1 MWLSAPPQRWKG
13 SPTRSPRGLSLP
25 WRCTPVR
32 MVTVVGWMRR
42 SSSSLMSPRCAIVL
56 GGRHR
61 KPRTARR
68 AGTGRAAPSARRG
81 LGQPRGARRRFRLLL
96 PGGTVAVVGRRLLSQ
111 LDATP
116 ADATAAVRTQ
126 QERRDTG
133 SRTRIGTSSWLPT
146 TSATTRAALLAS
158 TVRGLQA
165 ACKPAGCRNAPAP
178 ARVAPRS
185 PGGCSSHRR
194 A

>member
-116 ADATAAVRTQ
+116 AILPPRYARNRSAGTLALEPESAQALGFRPQVPRPELPFWLRRSADCKLRVSRPAAAMPQ
-126 QERRDTG
+126 P
-133 SRTRIGTSSWLPT
+133 L
-146 TSATTRAALLAS
+146 RA
-158 TVRGLQA
+158 
-165 ACKPAGCRNAPAP
+165 
-178 ARVAPRS
+178 
-185 PGGCSSHRR
+185 
-194 A
+194 